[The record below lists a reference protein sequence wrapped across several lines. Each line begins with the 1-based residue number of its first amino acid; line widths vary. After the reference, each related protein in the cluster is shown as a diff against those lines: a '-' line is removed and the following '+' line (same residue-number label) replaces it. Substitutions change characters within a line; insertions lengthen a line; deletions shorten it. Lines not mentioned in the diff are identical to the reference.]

1 MNKTKGYIIIFR
13 EFGVMATQR
22 SFEIY
27 IDNKLLTRLPMGEAY
42 LVQLTPGKHT
52 IKTGISF
59 STSETINIDI
69 EAEKTK
75 YIVTG
80 NKNGTKD
87 NIFSFF
93 ISLFKMFTRKHFI
106 YLKELNALEVEKQIL
121 NTKVDCS
128 SIFKNKINKLP
139 EDITRKIFSNFTFF
153 PKNTNAL
160 NYGKI
165 TINKVLLQLLIISA
179 IISLVITKG
188 NLKVTGHLIV
198 GDLITIIIIYIFMEP
213 IIFPK
218 KRRKE

>member
-22 SFEIY
+22 NFEVY

-52 IKTGISF
+52 IKTGLSF

-139 EDITRKIFSNFTFF
+139 EDTTRKIFSNFTFF
-153 PKNTNAL
+153 PKNTNVL

-165 TINKVLLQLLIISA
+165 TINKVLLQLLIINA

-213 IIFPK
+213 IIFSK
-218 KRRKE
+218 KRGKE